1 MATHTLGKTT
11 HPVAEHFFRPVH
23 SEPTSRSPHISSG
36 QWPRGVKFV
45 RKEDSTMK
53 YTKPSVAEVGTGSGA
68 IQMINNKG
76 SFTVTDASNALSQK
90 TTGHAYDLDEE

>member
-1 MATHTLGKTT
+1 
-11 HPVAEHFFRPVH
+11 
-23 SEPTSRSPHISSG
+23 
-36 QWPRGVKFV
+36 
-45 RKEDSTMK
+45 MK